1 MRKLTPCGVI
11 RISSD
16 GDESKDFLGFEISDC
31 GIFGGIAGRP
41 RDFWGFFFFL
51 PHSIIPFTSNL
62 EYPFGELTVL
72 PETFDAKKPCS

>member
-1 MRKLTPCGVI
+1 MEC
-11 RISSD
+11 S
-16 GDESKDFLGFEISDC
+16 GFQVT
-31 GIFGGIAGRP
+31 GMNRRIFGGLKFPIPGFFWGMAGRP
-41 RDFWGFFFFL
+41 RDFFGFFFFFL